1 MDIFLKK
8 IAVGGK
14 EIKGRSMF
22 SGIYNKIIIL
32 YMLILIIVTIIL
44 ILIILILNINIIYDY

>member
-1 MDIFLKK
+1 MYILKFIIKNDIKLLILII

-22 SGIYNKIIIL
+22 SGKYNILKKLLIYK
-32 YMLILIIVTIIL
+32 Y
-44 ILIILILNINIIYDY
+44 YY